1 MAVYVKMIKKFE
13 DEKRVVYQFG
23 PDEEQMGEI
32 EFDKEKRI
40 FNILHQVNDPGISNQ
55 AYENWASE
63 QIIKIMFR
71 NNGQFP
77 DVTSVE
83 KRFLDGLMEGIQVKG
98 YEW

>member
-1 MAVYVKMIKKFE
+1 MAAYVKMIKMFD
-13 DEKRVVYQFG
+13 DEKRVIYQFG
-23 PDEEQMGEI
+23 SNENQMGEI
-32 EFDKEKRI
+32 EFDKEKKI
-40 FNILHQVNDPGISNQ
+40 FNVLKQVNDSKISNQ

-83 KRFLDGLMEGIQVKG
+83 K
-98 YEW
+98 

>member
-40 FNILHQVNDPGISNQ
+40 FNILHQINDLGISNQ

-63 QIIKIMFR
+63 QIVKIMFR

-83 KRFLDGLMEGIQVKG
+83 KRFLDG
-98 YEW
+98 